1 MTSEQIVGYI
11 VTVIVAIL
19 GSSWVGDALRTWREK
34 RSGMVTT
41 NQIMDAVKSLREDFD
56 EQKAISARV
65 RIVKFNDELLT
76 DKRHSR
82 EAFDQCLSDIDTYD
96 RYCAD
101 HPKFV
106 NNKTKLSSEHIR
118 NTYRECEN
126 NHTFL

>member
-1 MTSEQIVGYI
+1 MTGEQIVGYI

-19 GSSWVGDALRTWREK
+19 GSSWVGDGLRAWREK
-34 RSGMVTT
+34 RSGMITT

-56 EQKAISARV
+56 EQKAIAARV

-76 DKRHSR
+76 GRKHSR
-82 EAFDQCLSDIDTYD
+82 ESFDQCLSDIDTYE
-96 RYCAD
+96 RFCAC
-101 HPKFV
+101 HPFFV

-118 NTYRECEN
+118 NTYRECEK

>member
-34 RSGMVTT
+34 RSGMITT

-56 EQKAISARV
+56 EQKAIAARV

-76 DKRHSR
+76 GRKHSR
-82 EAFDQCLSDIDTYD
+82 ESFDQCLSDIDTYE
-96 RYCAD
+96 RFCAS
-101 HPKFV
+101 HPLFV

-118 NTYRECEN
+118 NTYRECEK